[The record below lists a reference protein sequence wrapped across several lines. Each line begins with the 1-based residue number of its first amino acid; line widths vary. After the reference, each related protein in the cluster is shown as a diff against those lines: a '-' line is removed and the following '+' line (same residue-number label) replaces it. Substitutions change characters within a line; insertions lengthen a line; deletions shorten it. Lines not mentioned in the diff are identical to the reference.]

1 MKRSSG
7 KCISAFR
14 TRIFFVL
21 YHSKKFI
28 SITLFEV
35 KENYYPH
42 LNQYPKYI
50 IWDPIGKLLSKKD
63 FNQVLFHI
71 YGLLQ
76 ICADCNDAV
85 VDFLKKS
92 ISYFSANVECVWC
105 DYLNF
110 EASLNT
116 WCTKHALHATKR
128 GTFLNHSLT
137 TAEQLS
143 INTNQHSIQYIWENI
158 TATRVQMESN
168 FKINYVTIICN
179 ISLIMVAYTYLS

>member
-1 MKRSSG
+1 MAD
-7 KCISAFR
+7 CNYA
-14 TRIFFVL
+14 VVDL
-21 YHSKKFI
+21 LEKFI
-28 SITLFEV
+28 SYV
-35 KENYYPH
+35 
-42 LNQYPKYI
+42 
-50 IWDPIGKLLSKKD
+50 
-63 FNQVLFHI
+63 
-71 YGLLQ
+71 
-76 ICADCNDAV
+76 C
-85 VDFLKKS
+85 
-92 ISYFSANVECVWC
+92 ANVECIWC

-179 ISLIMVAYTYLS
+179 ISSIMIAYTYLSSNGDRNPRAIIPDQNNLSPMSS